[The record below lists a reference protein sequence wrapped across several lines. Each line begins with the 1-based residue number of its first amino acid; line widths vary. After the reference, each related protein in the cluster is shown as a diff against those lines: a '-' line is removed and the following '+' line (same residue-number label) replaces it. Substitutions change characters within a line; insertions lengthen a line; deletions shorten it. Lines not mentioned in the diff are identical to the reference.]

1 MENTMKSLGA
11 TTFLLPAPVLLVGT
25 YGRQGKAN
33 IMTAAWGG
41 ICASKP
47 PAVAV
52 SIQKTRWTYASLL
65 ERKAF
70 TVSIPSTAQAAQA
83 DFAGIRSGADIDKF
97 ASLQWSPVKGDFVDA
112 PYVGECPVV
121 LELALLQS
129 VEIGSHVQ
137 FIGEVKDVKVRADC
151 LDAEGR
157 PDVAAIDP
165 LLFAPVV
172 RQYWG
177 LGKLA
182 GKAFSLGRDIA
193 GK

>member
-1 MENTMKSLGA
+1 MECTMKSLGA
-11 TTFLLPAPVLLVGT
+11 TTFLLPTPVLLVGS
-25 YGRQGKAN
+25 YDQQGKAN

-47 PAVAV
+47 PAIAV

-83 DFAGIRSGADIDKF
+83 DFAGIRSGAKVDKF
-97 ASLQWSPVKGDFVDA
+97 ASLQWNAVKGEYVDA
-112 PYVGECPVV
+112 PYVGECPLV

-137 FIGEVKDVKVRADC
+137 FIGEVKDVKVRTDC
-151 LDAEGR
+151 LDAEGK

-172 RQYWG
+172 RQYWS
-177 LGKLA
+177 LGNLV
-182 GKAFSLGRDIA
+182 GEAFSLGRSL
-193 GK
+193 G

>member
-11 TTFLLPAPVLLVGT
+11 TTFLLPTPVLLVGS
-25 YGRQGKAN
+25 YDQQVKAN

-41 ICASKP
+41 ICASQP

-52 SIQKTRWTYASLL
+52 SIQRVRWTYASLL

-70 TVSIPSTAQAAQA
+70 TISVPSAAQAAQA
-83 DFAGIRSGADIDKF
+83 DFAGIRSGANTDKF
-97 ASLQWSPVKGDFVDA
+97 ASLQWSAVRGDCVDA
-112 PYVGECPVV
+112 PYVGECPLV
-121 LELALLQS
+121 LELALVQH

-151 LDAEGR
+151 LDAEGK

-172 RQYWG
+172 RQYWS
-177 LGKLA
+177 LGNLV
-182 GKAFSLGRDIA
+182 GKAFSLGRSI
-193 GK
+193 G

>member
-1 MENTMKSLGA
+1 MEKTMKSLGA
-11 TTFLLPAPVLLVGT
+11 TTFLLPAPVLLVGS
-25 YGRQGKAN
+25 YDQQGKAN

-41 ICASKP
+41 ICASQP

-52 SIQKTRWTYASLL
+52 SIQRSRWTYTSLL

-70 TVSIPSTAQAAQA
+70 TISVPSTAQAAQA
-83 DFAGIRSGADIDKF
+83 DFAGIRSGSTTDKF
-97 ASLQWSPVKGDFVDA
+97 ASLHWSAVKGDYVDA
-112 PYVGECPVV
+112 PYVGECPLV
-121 LELALLQS
+121 LELVLLQH

-177 LGKLA
+177 LGKVV
-182 GKAFSLGRDIA
+182 GKAFSLGRSI
-193 GK
+193 G

>member
-1 MENTMKSLGA
+1 MESTMKSLGA
-11 TTFLLPAPVLLVGT
+11 TTFLLPAPVLLAGS
-25 YGRQGKAN
+25 YDPQGKAN

-41 ICASKP
+41 ICASQP

-52 SIQKTRWTYASLL
+52 SIQRTRWTYASVL

-70 TVSIPSTAQAAQA
+70 TISIPSTSQAAQA
-83 DFAGIRSGADIDKF
+83 DFAGIRSGSKVDKF
-97 ASLQWSPVKGDFVDA
+97 ASLHWSAVKGEYVDA
-112 PYVGECPVV
+112 PYVGECPLV

-137 FIGEVKDVKVRADC
+137 FIGEVKDVKVREDC
-151 LDAEGR
+151 LDEKGR

-165 LLFAPVV
+165 LLFAPVT

-177 LGKLA
+177 IGKLV
-182 GKAFSLGRDIA
+182 GKAFSLGLSID
-193 GK
+193 